1 MTSSP
6 LRGPRRW
13 RLQFSLLRLLIVIVL
28 LAIMIGSLSGLL
40 RPGPTWKMVDGVSD
54 DLARGAMGNVDL
66 AQPLAEPMYVERD
79 PGEVKVYLMFAVLG
93 PMALLVVLG
102 LVARAKHMWRWFWSL
117 WGW

>member
-1 MTSSP
+1 MVGPPTS
-6 LRGPRRW
+6 PRRW
-13 RLQFSLLRLLIVIVL
+13 RLQFSLLRLLIMVVL

-66 AQPLAEPMYVERD
+66 AKPLAPAMQVERD
-79 PGEVKVYLMFAVLG
+79 PGETKIYLMFAVLG

-102 LVARAKHMWRWFWSL
+102 LVARAKHIA
-117 WGW
+117 